1 MWDVPWWSATA
12 IRQRART
19 TETSMSILISFLYLL
34 LYIAIILL
42 IAAIIVWGL
51 RWIGIAIDPTV
62 YKIGQ
67 AIVGL
72 LILIAVVVWVAGL
85 IGYAPARWPWYPPP

>member
-1 MWDVPWWSATA
+1 
-12 IRQRART
+12 
-19 TETSMSILISFLYLL
+19 MSILISFLYLL

-51 RWIGIAIDPTV
+51 KWIGIAIDPTV

-72 LILIAVVVWVAGL
+72 LILIAIVVWVAGL
-85 IGYAPARWPWYPPP
+85 IGYGPHARWWPWYPPP

>member
-1 MWDVPWWSATA
+1 
-12 IRQRART
+12 
-19 TETSMSILISFLYLL
+19 MSILISCLYLL

-51 RWIGIAIDPTV
+51 RWIGITIDPTV

-72 LILIAVVVWVAGL
+72 LILIAIVVWVASL
-85 IGYAPARWPWYPPP
+85 VGYAPARWPLYPLP

>member
-1 MWDVPWWSATA
+1 
-12 IRQRART
+12 
-19 TETSMSILISFLYLL
+19 MSILISFLYLL

-72 LILIAVVVWVAGL
+72 LILIALVVWVAGL
-85 IGYAPARWPWYPPP
+85 VGYGPRVPWPWYPPP